1 MPRTKPTRPVL
12 GGTSFTNAGMLEP
25 GSWTDSP
32 TTGET
37 IFYRVRLETG
47 QRLRVTAKMP
57 ASAKSWQLDA
67 RMR

>member
-1 MPRTKPTRPVL
+1 
-12 GGTSFTNAGMLEP
+12 MLEP